1 MTSLGPGYSSK
12 EERRKVTGVVEAP
25 CPSPGTRADLPG
37 PTLHTLGLCR
47 PWGAWSGSSHLMRAL
62 EMKAH

>member
-37 PTLHTLGLCR
+37 PTLHTQGSAGHEEPGLGR
-47 PWGAWSGSSHLMRAL
+47 PT
-62 EMKAH
+62 